1 MKNSVAQTHRILLM
15 TWWCITVERD
25 LGIWFMSMYGIY
37 YSWYHIYIDFIFALS
52 CHQCRGVLSSFYVSA
67 CLSVCPSWTMLLLYL
82 FSPGFSYWP
91 EIWWN
96 DAQYHRVDR
105 YIKWP
110 CLPNLCAFHG
120 TLKFTMTGLHQVWG
134 MMTHIRKCEEITL
147 WLENW
152 WHDAIY
158 HEGDHSLKWPC
169 FGNVHISWSRLAEG
183 AVILQMSCL
192 NLFALLMWDIFMKFL
207 LYVCVCVF
215 LSRLPMYEETLYS
228 LCCIAYRVSF
238 AFRFDWSQVRWLL
251 KLLFHTQS
259 LSWWSWLIDS
269 GIEFNTLTHWPLG
282 VVLIILK
289 V

>member
-1 MKNSVAQTHRILLM
+1 M
-15 TWWCITVERD
+15 
-25 LGIWFMSMYGIY
+25 FMYGIY
-37 YSWYHIYIDFIFALS
+37 CSWYHMYIDFIFGLS
-52 CHQCRGVLSSFYVSA
+52 FHQCRQVLSSFHVSA

-82 FSPGFSYWP
+82 ISPGFSYWP

-105 YIKWP
+105 YLKWP
-110 CLPNLCAFHG
+110 CLANFYTFHG
-120 TLKFTMTGLHQVWG
+120 TLKFMMIGLHQVWG

-147 WLENW
+147 WLDIW

-169 FGNVHISWSRLAEG
+169 SDNHTMFAFSDLGRLRVQSFSKCLVWIYLLCWCETFSWNS
-183 AVILQMSCL
+183 
-192 NLFALLMWDIFMKFL
+192 FL
-207 LYVCVCVF
+207 YACACVF
-215 LSRLPMYEETLYS
+215 LSPLPMYEETLYS

-251 KLLFHTQS
+251 PLLFHTQS

-269 GIEFNTLTHWPLG
+269 GYEL
-282 VVLIILK
+282 
-289 V
+289 